1 MAGVEMVIH
10 VPESALSNEIK
21 LAVNCLKIDNDR
33 PVAQDT
39 GWSQYLSGFRT
50 MMHTSKGTIIRTIWI
65 GLLTALMSAS
75 ALAVDVQQQKVA
87 PWVMQRLNADHP
99 VEVIVR
105 MHAQSDLSG
114 LPGASSRTARIS
126 EVVDRLRSTAAQ
138 SQQGVIQYLQSQ
150 AVEYKSFWINN
161 TIWVR
166 ASQDVIAALS
176 QRPDIA
182 YVHANPVVAA
192 DIARFAEPASNQF
205 LGSIEA
211 SISLVGAP
219 TVWDQGVTGQQIIIG
234 GQDTGYQ
241 WDHPALINS
250 YRGWDGAQADHNY
263 NWHDSIHSGG
273 GSCGAD
279 SAFPCDDNNHG
290 THTMGTMVGD
300 DGGTNRIGMAPGA
313 RWIGCRNMDQGNGTP
328 ATYTEC
334 FQWFIAPTDLN
345 DENPDPAMAPHV
357 INNSWGCPAS
367 EGCTDP
373 TVMQT
378 VVENVRAAGI
388 VVVVSAGN
396 SGSGCSSVS
405 TPAAIYDASFTVGN
419 TTIGDIIAG
428 SSSRGPVTADS
439 SNRMKPDISA
449 PGTSIRSSIRNN
461 NYAVFSGTSM
471 AGPHVAGHLAL
482 LMSAEPSLIGDVD
495 ELERITRD
503 TALQLTST
511 QNCGGTANV
520 SPNNVYGFGRIQT
533 DVAFNS
539 LLSEEFMIDGFEDQP
554 L

>member
-1 MAGVEMVIH
+1 
-10 VPESALSNEIK
+10 
-21 LAVNCLKIDNDR
+21 
-33 PVAQDT
+33 
-39 GWSQYLSGFRT
+39 
-50 MMHTSKGTIIRTIWI
+50 MHTSKHAIIRLVLI
-65 GLLTALMSAS
+65 GLLIAFNSAS
-75 ALAVDVQQQKVA
+75 AFATDVQQQKVA
-87 PWVMQRLNADHP
+87 PWVMQRLNPDHQVEAILRMQVQADLTG
-99 VEVIVR
+99 
-105 MHAQSDLSG
+105 LSQT
-114 LPGASSRTARIS
+114 SSRENKIGS
-126 EVVDRLRSTAAQ
+126 VVDRLRSTAAQ
-138 SQQGVIQYLQSQ
+138 SQQDVIRYLQSQ

-176 QRPDIA
+176 QRSDIA
-182 YVHANPVVAA
+182 FIHANPVVSA
-192 DIARFAEPASNQF
+192 DIARFAEPTEQF

-211 SISLVGAP
+211 SIQLVGAP
-219 TVWDQGVTGQQIIIG
+219 NVWDQGVTGQQIVIG

-241 WDHPALINS
+241 WDHPALMNS
-250 YRGWDGAQADHNY
+250 YRGWDGAQAEHNY

-279 SAFPCDDNNHG
+279 SAFPCDDHNHG

-300 DGGTNRIGMAPGA
+300 DGGTNQIGMAPGA

-328 ATYTEC
+328 ASYTEC
-334 FQWFIAPTDLN
+334 FQWFISPTDLN
-345 DENPDPAMAPHV
+345 DENPNPAMAPHV

-388 VVVVSAGN
+388 MVVVSAGN

-405 TPAAIYDASFTVGN
+405 TPAAIYDASFTVAN

-428 SSSRGPVTADS
+428 SSSRGPVTADG
-439 SNRMKPDISA
+439 SNRLKPDISA

-471 AGPHVAGHLAL
+471 SGPHVAGHMAL
-482 LMSAEPSLIGDVD
+482 LMAAEPSLIGNVD

-511 QNCGGTANV
+511 QDCGGTANIT
-520 SPNNVYGFGRIQT
+520 PNNVFGFGRIQT

-539 LLSEEFMIDGFEDQP
+539 LLSEEFMVDGFENSP